1 MGRPSNDPGNDT
13 GDLILKETPPRAPQN
28 FQARPRLS
36 AGAEAD
42 FKRPII
48 LVEAPAGFGKTSL
61 LAQWRREF
69 LAAGEVVA
77 WLTAQDIDEPQR
89 FAQALVLAFRL
100 GSGRPKFGHALL
112 NSASLSGLENVTL
125 WLAEVAQTA
134 ASAVLIVD
142 RAHLLPQASL
152 EALAYV
158 ARNLPANLRLVI
170 SSRANRKFGIDD
182 LVAYGE
188 CVVIGP
194 QILQFRLD
202 ETAQLVRS
210 RFGGAARPEIAAKLQ
225 EFTEGWPLGLQL
237 VLSIIG
243 RGGDPQS
250 EIASLER
257 SGGFSHSRFLGLLL
271 ADLDPED
278 LGVLTRASILDDLH
292 PDLCRFV
299 LGSGGESRRLERISS
314 DTAVFMAVEN
324 MGWFRMHSFVRN
336 EFRRRFAGL
345 PPREQS
351 ELHARASLWLAE
363 RGMAEAAAL
372 HALACGASER
382 ACELAERSLY
392 EALIHRGRHGTVD
405 NLLARIKTEELD
417 KRPKL
422 LLTKAWSLA
431 ISERHGEV
439 SDVVSRI
446 LARPNV
452 SEALRCECAMILS
465 GGAVFADDPDAF
477 VRLHDPWAEAPPL
490 RDPILLHV
498 HANRSGFRMLIEGDP
513 PMARLRLKQAPQYET
528 GLAHA
533 YLSRWTDFIHGLSY
547 LWEGQVST
555 LEQSLSPKLARI
567 EDELGRRH
575 PLAAMTASLL
585 AAAFW
590 EGGHPD
596 AAETLLANRLDVLE
610 RSGVPEAVLL
620 GYRTLGRMTWARGAE
635 NQALE
640 FLGGLHAIG
649 QARNL
654 PRLCVASLADQARLN
669 SHRFRASTCS
679 DLCARIDNLLA
690 DGSLP
695 QGRLWRRS
703 VNLLA
708 DTAKGYARIAARDW
722 AGALGPLLRAEEVA
736 QKTRMGRLRI
746 ELLGLRA
753 FVLSKT
759 GKDSI
764 DLLKE
769 AVDLAG
775 SYGLQRVFADAHPA
789 VAAWV
794 EEVVGGVGGVT
805 HRPVTEKPRPAGLV
819 PPSAAA
825 GRAAPSSALTPK
837 ERQVLE
843 LLAQSFSNKEIGI
856 AMQVGEETIKWHVK
870 NLFSKLNAF
879 SRKQAVMRARLLGFL
894 TPEP

>member
-1 MGRPSNDPGNDT
+1 MGQPSNDPGNDT
-13 GDLILKETPPRAPQN
+13 GDLILKVTPPRAPQN

-36 AGAEAD
+36 AGAEED
-42 FKRPII
+42 FRRPII

-112 NSASLSGLENVTL
+112 NSASPRGLENVTL

-188 CVVIGP
+188 CVVIGS

-202 ETAQLVRS
+202 ETARLVRS

-250 EIASLER
+250 EIASLQR

-278 LGVLTRASILDDLH
+278 LGVLTRVSILDDLH
-292 PDLCRFV
+292 ADLCRFV

-314 DTAVFMAVEN
+314 DTAVFVAAEN
-324 MGWFRMHSFVRN
+324 TGWFRMHSFVRN

-345 PPREQS
+345 PPQEQS
-351 ELHARASLWLAE
+351 ELHTRASLWLAE

-382 ACELAERSLY
+382 AYELAERSLY
-392 EALIHRGRHGTVD
+392 EALIHRGRQGTVD
-405 NLLARIKTEELD
+405 ILLARIKTEELD

-431 ISERHGEV
+431 ISEKHGEV

-490 RDPILLHV
+490 RDPILLHL

-533 YLSRWTDFIHGLSY
+533 YLSRWTDFIHALSY

-555 LEQSLSPKLARI
+555 LEQSLSPKLLRI

-590 EGGHPD
+590 DGGHPD

-620 GYRTLGRMTWARGAE
+620 GYRTLGRMAWARGAE

-679 DLCARIDNLLA
+679 DLCARIDDLLA

-695 QGRLWRRS
+695 RGRLWRRS

-708 DTAKGYARIAARDW
+708 DTAKVYARIAARDW
-722 AGALGPLLRAEEVA
+722 AGALGPLLRAEEAA

-789 VAAWV
+789 VGAWV
-794 EEVVGGVGGVT
+794 EEVVGGVGGVMD
-805 HRPVTEKPRPAGLV
+805 RPVTEKPRPAALV

-843 LLAQSFSNKEIGI
+843 LLARNFSNKEIGI

-870 NLFSKLNAF
+870 NLFSKLSAF
-879 SRKQAVMRARLLGFL
+879 SRKQVVMRARLLGFL

>member
-1 MGRPSNDPGNDT
+1 M
-13 GDLILKETPPRAPQN
+13 
-28 FQARPRLS
+28 
-36 AGAEAD
+36 
-42 FKRPII
+42 
-48 LVEAPAGFGKTSL
+48 
-61 LAQWRREF
+61 
-69 LAAGEVVA
+69 
-77 WLTAQDIDEPQR
+77 
-89 FAQALVLAFRL
+89 
-100 GSGRPKFGHALL
+100 
-112 NSASLSGLENVTL
+112 
-125 WLAEVAQTA
+125 
-134 ASAVLIVD
+134 
-142 RAHLLPQASL
+142 
-152 EALAYV
+152 
-158 ARNLPANLRLVI
+158 
-170 SSRANRKFGIDD
+170 
-182 LVAYGE
+182 
-188 CVVIGP
+188 
-194 QILQFRLD
+194 LQFRLD

-210 RFGGAARPEIAAKLQ
+210 RFGAAAGPAVAAKLQ

-237 VLSIIG
+237 ALSIIG
-243 RGGDPQS
+243 RSGDLQS
-250 EIASLER
+250 DVAGLER
-257 SGGFSHSRFLGLLL
+257 RGGFSHSRFLGLLL
-271 ADLDPED
+271 ADLDPDD
-278 LGVLTRASILDDLH
+278 LAVLTRVSILDDLH

-299 LGSGGESRRLERISS
+299 LGSGDESCRLDRISS
-314 DTAVFMAVEN
+314 DTAVFVAAEN
-324 MGWFRMHSFVRN
+324 TGWFRMHSFVRN
-336 EFRRRFAGL
+336 ELRCRFSSL
-345 PPREQS
+345 PSAAQS

-372 HALACGASER
+372 HAFASGASER
-382 ACELAERSLY
+382 AYELAERSLY
-392 EALIHRGRHGTVD
+392 EALIHRGRQGTVD
-405 NLLARIKTEELD
+405 NLLGRITVEELD

-439 SDVVSRI
+439 SDVVSRL

-452 SEALRCECAMILS
+452 SEAFRCECGLILS

-513 PMARLRLKQAPQYET
+513 PMARLRLKQAPQYEA

-555 LEQSLSPKLARI
+555 LEQLLSPKLAQI

-575 PLAAMTASLL
+575 PLAAMTSSLL

-590 EGGHPD
+590 ESGHPD
-596 AAETLLANRLDVLE
+596 AAEALLANRLDVLE

-620 GYRTLGRMTWARGAE
+620 GYRTLGRMAWARGAE

-679 DLCARIDNLLA
+679 DLCARIDELLA
-690 DGSLP
+690 DASLP

-722 AGALGPLLRAEEVA
+722 DGALGPLLRAEEAA

-759 GKDSI
+759 GQDSI

-769 AVDLAG
+769 AVDLART
-775 SYGLQRVFADAHPA
+775 YGLKRVFADAHPA
-789 VAAWV
+789 LGVWV
-794 EEVVGGVGGVT
+794 DEVVGSRGEETV
-805 HRPVTEKPRPAGLV
+805 RPVPENSRPAAV
-819 PPSAAA
+819 PPSAA
-825 GRAAPSSALTPK
+825 GRVAPSSALTPK

-843 LLAQSFSNKEIGI
+843 LLARNFSNKEIGI

-879 SRKQAVMRARLLGFL
+879 SRKQVVLRARLLGFL
-894 TPEP
+894 TQDL

>member
-1 MGRPSNDPGNDT
+1 MGHPSNEPGDDT
-13 GDLILKETPPRAPQN
+13 GDLILKVTPPRAPQN
-28 FQARPRLS
+28 FQVRPRLS
-36 AGAEAD
+36 LGSDVD
-42 FKRPII
+42 FKSPII

-89 FAQALVLAFRL
+89 FAQALALAFRL
-100 GSGRPKFGHALL
+100 GSGRPKFGRALL
-112 NSASLSGLENVTL
+112 ESASPRGLENVTL

-134 ASAVLIVD
+134 AHAVLIVD

-152 EALAYV
+152 DALAYL

-170 SSRANRKFGIDD
+170 STRANCRLGIDD
-182 LVAYGE
+182 LAAYGE
-188 CVVIGP
+188 CAVVDS

-210 RFGGAARPEIAAKLQ
+210 RFGAATGPEIAAKLQ

-237 VLSIIG
+237 ALSIIG
-243 RGGDPQS
+243 RSGDPQS
-250 EIASLER
+250 EIAGLER
-257 SGGFSHSRFLGLLL
+257 RGGFSHSRFLGLLL
-271 ADLDPED
+271 ADLDPVD
-278 LGVLTRASILDDLH
+278 LAVLTRVSILDDLH
-292 PDLCRFV
+292 PDLCRHV
-299 LGSGGESRRLERISS
+299 LESGDESRRIERISS
-314 DTAVFMAVEN
+314 DTAVFVAAEN
-324 MGWFRMHSFVRN
+324 TGWFRMHSFVRN
-336 EFRRRFAGL
+336 ELRRRFSSL
-345 PPREQS
+345 PSTEQS
-351 ELHARASLWLAE
+351 EIHARASLWLAE

-372 HALACGASER
+372 HAFGSGANER
-382 ACELAERSLY
+382 AYELAERSLY
-392 EALIHRGRHGTVD
+392 EALIHRGRQGTVD
-405 NLLARIKTEELD
+405 NLLARIKAEELD

-439 SDVVSRI
+439 SDVVSRL

-452 SEALRCECAMILS
+452 SEALRCECGLILS

-477 VRLHDPWAEAPPL
+477 VQLHDPWAQAPPL

-513 PMARLRLKQAPQYET
+513 PMARLRLKQAPQYEA

-555 LEQSLSPKLARI
+555 LEQSLSPKLAQI

-575 PLAAMTASLL
+575 PLAAMLASLL

-590 EGGHPD
+590 ESGNPE
-596 AAETLLANRLDVLE
+596 AAEALLANRLDVLE

-620 GYRTLGRMTWARGAE
+620 GYRTLGRIAWARGAE
-635 NQALE
+635 NQAIE

-679 DLCARIDNLLA
+679 DLCARIDDLMA
-690 DGSLP
+690 EGSLP
-695 QGRLWRRS
+695 EGRLWRRS
-703 VNLLA
+703 VTLLA

-722 AGALGPLLRAEEVA
+722 DGALGPLLRAEEVA

-753 FVLSKT
+753 FVLSQM
-759 GKDSI
+759 GRDSA
-764 DLLKE
+764 DMLKE
-769 AVDLAG
+769 AVDLAR

-789 VAAWV
+789 LGAWV
-794 EEVVGGVGGVT
+794 EEVVGGDGGEAA
-805 HRPVTEKPRPAGLV
+805 RRLGEKPRPAAAV
-819 PPSAAA
+819 PLSATA

-843 LLAQSFSNKEIGI
+843 LLAQNFSNKEIGL

-879 SRKQAVMRARLLGFL
+879 SRKQVVMRARLLGFL
-894 TPEP
+894 TQEL

>member
-1 MGRPSNDPGNDT
+1 MGQPSNEPGDNT
-13 GDLILKETPPRAPQN
+13 GDLILKVTPARAPQN

-36 AGAEAD
+36 AGADKD

-61 LAQWRREF
+61 LAQLQREF

-89 FAQALVLAFRL
+89 FAQGLVMAFRL
-100 GSGRPKFGHALL
+100 GAGRPKFGRALIG
-112 NSASLSGLENVTL
+112 SASPSGLENVTL

-134 ASAVLIVD
+134 ANAVLIVD

-152 EALAYV
+152 EALAYI
-158 ARNLPANLRLVI
+158 ARNLPPNLRLVI
-170 SSRANRKFGIDD
+170 SSRANCKLGIED

-194 QILQFRLD
+194 QALQFRLD

-210 RFGGAARPEIAAKLQ
+210 RLGASIGPEVAAKLQ

-237 VLSIIG
+237 ALSIIG

-278 LGVLTRASILDDLH
+278 LGVLTRVSILDDLH

-299 LGSGGESRRLERISS
+299 LGEEPENRRLERISS
-314 DTAVFMAVEN
+314 DTAVFVAVEN
-324 MGWFRMHSFVRN
+324 TGWLRMHSFVRN
-336 EFRRRFAGL
+336 ELRRRFADL
-345 PPREQS
+345 PSQEQS

-363 RGMAEAAAL
+363 RGMVEAAAL
-372 HALACGASER
+372 HAFASGANER
-382 ACELAERSLY
+382 AYELAERSLY
-392 EALIHRGRHGTVD
+392 EALIHRGRQGTVD
-405 NLLARIKTEELD
+405 NLLGRITVEELD

-439 SDVVSRI
+439 SGVVSRL

-452 SEALRCECAMILS
+452 SEALRCECGLILS
-465 GGAVFADDPDAF
+465 GGAIFADDPDAF
-477 VRLHDPWAEAPPL
+477 VRLHDPWADAAPL
-490 RDPILLHV
+490 RDPVLLHV

-513 PMARLRLKQAPQYET
+513 AMARLRLKQAPQYEA

-533 YLSRWTDFIHGLSY
+533 YLSRWTDFIQGLSY

-555 LEQSLSPKLARI
+555 LEQSLSPRLAQI

-590 EGGHPD
+590 ESGNPD
-596 AAETLLANRLDVLE
+596 AAEALLANRMDVLE

-620 GYRTLGRMTWARGAE
+620 GYRTLGRIAWARGAE
-635 NQALE
+635 NQAIE

-669 SHRFRASTCS
+669 SHRFRASTCA
-679 DLCARIDNLLA
+679 DLSARIDDLLA

-695 QGRLWRRS
+695 EGRLRRRS
-703 VNLLA
+703 VTLLA
-708 DTAKGYARIAARDW
+708 DTAKGYARVAARDW
-722 AGALGPLLRAEEVA
+722 AGALAPLQRAEDVA

-753 FVLSKT
+753 FVLSRL
-759 GKDSI
+759 GRDS
-764 DLLKE
+764 DDMLKE
-769 AVDLAG
+769 AVDLAR
-775 SYGLQRVFADAHPA
+775 SYGLRRVFADAHPA
-789 VAAWV
+789 LGAWV
-794 EEVVGGVGGVT
+794 EEIVGGGGEET
-805 HRPVTEKPRPAGLV
+805 ALPVTAKARPPALV
-819 PPSAAA
+819 PHSAAA

-843 LLAQSFSNKEIGI
+843 LLAQNFSNKEIGL

-879 SRKQAVMRARLLGFL
+879 SRRQVVLRARLLGFL
-894 TPEP
+894 TQEL

>member
-1 MGRPSNDPGNDT
+1 
-13 GDLILKETPPRAPQN
+13 LILKVTPPRVPQN
-28 FQARPRLS
+28 FQIRPRLS
-36 AGAEAD
+36 AGAEED
-42 FKRPII
+42 FKRPVI
-48 LVEAPAGFGKTSL
+48 LVAAPAGFGKTAL

-69 LAAGEVVA
+69 LASGEIVA

-89 FAQALVLAFRL
+89 LAQGLVMAFRL
-100 GSGRPKFGHALL
+100 GAGRPKFGHALL
-112 NSASLSGLENVTL
+112 DAAGPRGLENVTL

-142 RAHLLPQASL
+142 RAHLLPQDSL
-152 EALAYV
+152 DALAYV

-170 SSRANRKFGIDD
+170 SSRANCNFGIDD

-194 QILQFRLD
+194 QTLQFRLD
-202 ETAQLVRS
+202 ETAQLIRS
-210 RFGGAARPEIAAKLQ
+210 RFGSAAGPEIAPKLQ
-225 EFTEGWPLGLQL
+225 DFTEGWPLGLQL
-237 VLSIIG
+237 ALSIIG
-243 RGGDPQS
+243 RSGDPQS

-278 LGVLTRASILDDLH
+278 LGVLTRVSILDDLH

-299 LGSGGESRRLERISS
+299 LGSGAESRWLERISS
-314 DTAVFMAVEN
+314 DTAVFVTVEN
-324 MGWFRMHSFVRN
+324 TGWFRMHSFVRN
-336 EFRRRFAGL
+336 ELRRRFASF
-345 PPREQS
+345 PSQEQS

-363 RGMAEAAAL
+363 RGMAEEAAL
-372 HALACGASER
+372 HAFASGANER
-382 ACELAERSLY
+382 AYELAERSLY
-392 EALIHRGRHGTVD
+392 EALIHRGRQGAVD

-431 ISERHGEV
+431 ISEKHGEV
-439 SDVVSRI
+439 SAVVSRL

-452 SEALRCECAMILS
+452 SEALRCECGLILS
-465 GGAVFADDPDAF
+465 GGAVFADDPDTF
-477 VRLHDPWAEAPPL
+477 IRLHDPWAEAPPL

-513 PMARLRLKQAPQYET
+513 PLARLRLKNAPQYEA
-528 GLAHA
+528 GHAHA

-555 LEQSLSPKLARI
+555 LEQSLSPKLAQI

-575 PLAAMTASLL
+575 PLAAMMAALL

-590 EGGHPD
+590 ESGNPD
-596 AAETLLANRLDVLE
+596 AAEALLANRMDVLE
-610 RSGVPEAVLL
+610 RSGIPEAVLL
-620 GYRTLGRMTWARGAE
+620 GYRTLGRMAWARGAE
-635 NQALE
+635 SQALE

-649 QARNL
+649 QARAL
-654 PRLCVASLADQARLN
+654 PRLCVASLADQTRLN
-669 SHRFRASTCS
+669 SHRFRASTCAN
-679 DLCARIDNLLA
+679 LCARIDETLA

-708 DTAKGYARIAARDW
+708 DTALGYARIAARDW
-722 AGALGPLLRAEEVA
+722 TGAMEPLQRAEDVA
-736 QKTRMGRLRI
+736 QRIRMGRLRI
-746 ELLGLRA
+746 ELMGLRA
-753 FVLSKT
+753 FVLFQT
-759 GKDSI
+759 GRDSI
-764 DLLKE
+764 DLLNE
-769 AVDLAG
+769 AVDLAR
-775 SYGLQRVFADAHPA
+775 SYGLQNVFADAHPA
-789 VAAWV
+789 LGDWV
-794 EEVVGGVGGVT
+794 NEVVGGAKGETV
-805 HRPVTEKPRPAGLV
+805 RPAAEKSHPVAKVAPSV
-819 PPSAAA
+819 PA

-843 LLAQSFSNKEIGI
+843 LLAQNFSNKEIGL
-856 AMQVGEETIKWHVK
+856 AMHVGEETIKWHVK

-879 SRKQAVMRARLLGFL
+879 SRRQVVMRARLLGFL
-894 TPEP
+894 TQDL